1 MKKLSKKQKLIGF
14 IAIILVAVIL
24 AIAIT
29 ENIVNR
35 KIGNEGY
42 LSTTANANSNLVAGY
57 IKKA

>member
-29 ENIVNR
+29 TNIANSQ
-35 KIGNEGY
+35 IENEG
-42 LSTTANANSNLVAGY
+42 
-57 IKKA
+57 

>member
-1 MKKLSKKQKLIGF
+1 MKKLNSKQRIIVA

-29 ENIVNR
+29 TNIVNR

-42 LSTTANANSNLVAGY
+42 SSTTANANSNLVAGY
-57 IKKA
+57 IINR